1 MGSLWWYLARSTGFV
16 AWLTASASILFG
28 LALASRYR
36 GRVTPAWVLAMH
48 RWCSTLTVALVAGHL
63 LALFADGYVEFTVTD
78 LLIPGASGYR
88 TTAVAFGVVSLWVL
102 ALVEVTSLLR
112 RQFSRRV
119 WHTIHLAS
127 YLAWAMA
134 TWHGLSA
141 GTDGGRGWYLTVTG
155 MVAGAV
161 TGLTAYRIGEGLV
174 GGRRQPNPRQPNP
187 RPLAAR

>member
-1 MGSLWWYLARSTGFV
+1 MGSLWWYLARSTGIV

-48 RWCSTLTVALVAGHL
+48 RWCSTLTMALLAGHL
-63 LALFADGYVEFTVTD
+63 VALFADGYVQFSVTD
-78 LLIPGASGYR
+78 LLVPGASDYR
-88 TTAVAFGVVSLWVL
+88 TTAVAVGVMSLWLLV
-102 ALVEVTSLLR
+102 LVEVTSLLR
-112 RQFSRRV
+112 RQLSRRA
-119 WHTIHLAS
+119 WRSIHFSS

-161 TGLTAYRIGEGLV
+161 TGLTAYRIGEGVV
-174 GGRRQPNPRQPNP
+174 GGRRRPNPHRVT
-187 RPLAAR
+187 AH